1 MFMGVLPV
9 HIEDVTTVTNLGIDI
24 PLDKMVPDD
33 GQSDYDTEE
42 SAGVVYRIKEP
53 KATAL
58 IFSSGKI
65 VCTGTK
71 SIREAEEAIRSV
83 VERIKELGVE
93 VSSEPEMEIEKIVAA
108 FRLKDS
114 MNLEEL
120 APKLEGARYDTEKL
134 PGIVYRTDEPTA
146 EFLILE
152 RKIICTCGKSIK
164 EVQAAMKKLKE
175 KLEKAGAR
183 VELV

>member
-1 MFMGVLPV
+1 MFMSILPV
-9 HIEDVTTVTNLGIDI
+9 HIEDVTVTMDIGVDI
-24 PLDKMVPDD
+24 PLDEMLSGEDD
-33 GQSDYDTEE
+33 AEYEAENSK
-42 SAGVVYRIKEP
+42 GVVYRIKEP
-53 KATAL
+53 RATAL

-71 SIREAEEAIRSV
+71 SIREAEEAVHRV
-83 VERIKELGVE
+83 VEKIKELGVE
-93 VSSEPEMEIEKIVAA
+93 VPSEPEMKIEKIVAA
-108 FRLKDS
+108 FRLKDII
-114 MNLEEL
+114 NLEEL
-120 APKLEGARYDTEKL
+120 ASKLEGARYDTEKL
-134 PGIVYRTDEPTA
+134 PGIVCRTDEPTA